1 MQQQQPLHPRVD
13 PFNCRRRDPLGEGF
27 FPHFVGGL
35 FNLKCFL
42 FSPFPALPPNVV
54 RRLHLHGPR
63 TTAANHNGRV
73 PRPGCRVPG
82 AGGLL
87 GPSWGRL
94 GALLGRLGTDLGPF
108 GGPSWGLSWA
118 LLGLPSRTI
127 FVALCTGPFEAI
139 LGPLGAVLGWLGAL
153 LPRRRPQDAPRWPQ
167 DGPKSAE
174 NDTWKVPRIG
184 VRPTGR
190 KVELTHGRS
199 AKNA

>member
-1 MQQQQPLHPRVD
+1 MPTKGSTRRGLLLPLCGGIVQSQVLPVL
-13 PFNCRRRDPLGEGF
+13 PIPSSPAQCREETTFTWTSDDRRKLQWPG
-27 FPHFVGGL
+27 
-35 FNLKCFL
+35 
-42 FSPFPALPPNVV
+42 
-54 RRLHLHGPR
+54 
-63 TTAANHNGRV
+63 AAS
-73 PRPGCRVPG
+73 RVPG

-108 GGPSWGLSWA
+108 GGPSWGLSSA
-118 LLGLPSRTI
+118 LLGLPSTTI

-184 VRPTGR
+184 VRPAGR

-199 AKNA
+199 GKNA